1 MKYWDSSA
9 IVSLLVKEDSTAPL
23 RALREKDPELTIW
36 CLTPV
41 EIASALARRSREGLP
56 AGQKEAVGAGFA
68 ALSETWREVSSLE
81 LVRSRALRVLN
92 THLLRA
98 ADALQLGAAL
108 VACEDKP
115 EALSFV
121 CVDDRLRNAARKEGF
136 RVLPS

>member
-9 IVSLLVKEDSTAPL
+9 IVSLLVKEPFTASL
-23 RALREKDPELTIW
+23 RALREKDSEQTVW

-56 AGQKEAVGAGFA
+56 ADQEEAVGAGFA
-68 ALSETWREVSSLE
+68 ALAETWREVSSLD
-81 LVRSRALRVLN
+81 LVRSRALRLLN
-92 THLLRA
+92 THSLPA

-108 VACEDKP
+108 VVCGEKP
-115 EALSFV
+115 EALPFV

-136 RVLPS
+136 WVLPS

>member
-9 IVSLLVKEDSTAPL
+9 IISLLVREDSTASL

-56 AGQKEAVGAGFA
+56 ERQKEAVGAGFA
-68 ALSETWREVSSLE
+68 ALAGTWREVGSLE
-81 LVRSRALRVLN
+81 LVRSRALRLLN
-92 THLLRA
+92 THSLRA

-108 VACEDKP
+108 VACDERPD
-115 EALSFV
+115 ALPFV
-121 CVDDRLRNAARKEGF
+121 CLDDRLRDAARKEGF